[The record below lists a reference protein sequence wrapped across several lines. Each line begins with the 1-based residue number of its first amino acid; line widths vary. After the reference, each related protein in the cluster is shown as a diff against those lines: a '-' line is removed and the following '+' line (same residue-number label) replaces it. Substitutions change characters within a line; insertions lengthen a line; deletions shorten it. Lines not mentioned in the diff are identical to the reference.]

1 MIKLIIELCQANGID
16 FGFFRLANY
25 ITFRALMGMVFSLMF
40 CLIYG
45 SDFIVFLYKKGMK
58 DTSGEASVSSYS
70 KKGTPTAGGLLII
83 ISTVVSLFFWGDFR
97 NTYVLVL
104 LAGFLYTGFVGFID
118 DFLKVRF
125 KSSLSG
131 LSQMGKTLMLFA
143 FIIPFA
149 IFYLSSLNPMPEG
162 LKTLIYLPFYKNPV
176 MALPDI
182 IFGVFVV
189 FTMFSI
195 INAVNI
201 VDGMDGLLGG
211 TSVLAIG
218 VYTVFAYVIGNK
230 ILAQYLL
237 FPYIPGTEEIVIFCS
252 ILIGGIVG
260 FLWFNTYPAE
270 IFMGDTGS
278 LAIGSVI
285 GMVAFFL
292 KQEFLFLI
300 VGGLFVFE
308 IFTSLLQEKIGSKL
322 GRRMLYRAPY
332 HHTLTHKGI
341 AEPKAVVRLW
351 LISVILALIGL
362 LSLKIR

>member
-1 MIKLIIELCQANGID
+1 MIKLIIELFQANGVNY
-16 FGFFRLANY
+16 GFFRLANY

-58 DTSGEASVSSYS
+58 DTSGETKVSAYS

-83 ISTVVSLFFWGDFR
+83 ISVVFSLFFWGDFR
-97 NTYVLVL
+97 NIYVIVL
-104 LAGFLYTGFVGFID
+104 LIGFLYTGFVGFID

-125 KSSLSG
+125 KSSLLG
-131 LSQMGKTLMLFA
+131 LSQMAKTLMLFA

-149 IFYLSSLNPMPEG
+149 VFYLSSLNPMQDG
-162 LKTLIYLPFYKNPV
+162 LKTLIYIPFYKNAL
-176 MALPDI
+176 MMLPDFVFG
-182 IFGVFVV
+182 IFIV
-189 FTMFSI
+189 FTLFSI

-201 VDGMDGLLGG
+201 VDGMDGLLSG
-211 TSVLAIG
+211 TSVLTVG

-230 ILAQYLL
+230 ELSQYLL
-237 FPYIPGTEEIVIFCS
+237 FPYIPGTEEVVIFCS
-252 ILIGGIVG
+252 ILIGGIIG

-300 VGGLFVFE
+300 IGGLFVFE
-308 IFTSLLQEKIGSKL
+308 IFTSLLQEKIGSRL
-322 GRRMLYRAPY
+322 GRRIVYRAPY

-351 LISVILALIGL
+351 LISIILALIGL

>member
-1 MIKLIIELCQANGID
+1 MIKLIIELFHSNGID
-16 FGFFRLANY
+16 FGFFRLVNY
-25 ITFRALMGMVFSLMF
+25 ITFRALMGMVFSLLF
-40 CLIYG
+40 CLVYG
-45 SDFIVFLYKKGMK
+45 SDFIVFLYRKGMK
-58 DTSGEASVSSYS
+58 DTSGEANVSSYS
-70 KKGTPTAGGLLII
+70 KRGTPTAGGLMII
-83 ISTVVSLFFWGDFR
+83 ISTVVSLFFWGDLR
-97 NTYVLVL
+97 NTYVIVL
-104 LAGFLYTGFVGFID
+104 LIGFLYAGFVGFID

-149 IFYLSSLNPMPEG
+149 VFYLSSLNPMQDG

-176 MALPDI
+176 LALPEVV
-182 IFGVFVV
+182 FGVFIV

-211 TSVLAIG
+211 ASALTIG

-230 ILAQYLL
+230 ILSQYLL

-270 IFMGDTGS
+270 IFMGDTGA
-278 LAIGSVI
+278 LAIGNVI
-285 GMVAFFL
+285 AMVAFFL

-308 IFTSLLQEKIGSKL
+308 IFTSLLQEKIGSRI

>member
-1 MIKLIIELCQANGID
+1 MIKLIIQLFQSQGID
-16 FGFFRLANY
+16 FGFFRLINY
-25 ITFRALMGMVFSLMF
+25 ITFRALMGMVFSLVF
-40 CLIYG
+40 CLTYG
-45 SDFIVFLYKKGMK
+45 SNFIVFLYKKGMK
-58 DTSGEASVSSYS
+58 DTSGEANVSSYS

-83 ISTVVSLFFWGDFR
+83 VSTLVSLFFWGDFT
-97 NTYVLVL
+97 NTYEIVL
-104 LAGFLYTGFVGFID
+104 LTGFLYSGFVGFID

-131 LSQMGKTLMLFA
+131 LSQMAKTLMLFA

-149 IFYLSSLNPMPEG
+149 IFYLSPLNPMPEG

-176 MALPDI
+176 IMLPEI
-182 IFGVFVV
+182 VFGLFIV
-189 FTMFSI
+189 FTMFAI

-211 TSVLAIG
+211 TSVLTIG
-218 VYTVFAYVIGNK
+218 VYTVFAYVIANK
-230 ILAQYLL
+230 ELSQYLL
-237 FPYIPGTEEIVIFCS
+237 FPHIPGTEEIVIFCAILSGS
-252 ILIGGIVG
+252 IIG

-278 LAIGSVI
+278 LAIGTVI
-285 GMVAFFL
+285 SMVAFFL

-300 VGGLFVFE
+300 AGGLFVFE
-308 IFTSLLQEKIGSKL
+308 IFTSLLQDKIGSRL
-322 GRRMLYRAPY
+322 GRRIVYRAPY

-351 LISVILALIGL
+351 LISVILALIAL

>member
-1 MIKLIIELCQANGID
+1 MIKLIIELFQSNGID
-16 FGFFRLANY
+16 FGFFRLINY
-25 ITFRALMGMVFSLMF
+25 VTFRALMGMVFSLLF
-40 CLIYG
+40 CLVYG

-58 DTSGEASVSSYS
+58 DTSGEADVSSYS

-83 ISTVVSLFFWGDFR
+83 ISTLFSLFFWGDFR
-97 NTYVLVL
+97 NIYVVVLVM
-104 LAGFLYTGFVGFID
+104 GFLYAGFVGFID

-131 LSQMGKTLMLFA
+131 LSQLGKTLMLFA
-143 FIIPFA
+143 FIVPFA
-149 IFYLSSLNPMPEG
+149 IFYLSSLNPMQDG
-162 LKTLIYLPFYKNPV
+162 LKTLIFLPFYKNPV
-176 MALPDI
+176 IDLPDI
-182 IFGVFVV
+182 LFGVFIV

-211 TSVLAIG
+211 TSVLTIG
-218 VYTVFAYVIGNK
+218 VYAVFAYVIGNK
-230 ILAQYLL
+230 ILSQYLL
-237 FPYIPGTEEIVIFCS
+237 FPYIPGIEEVVIFCS

-270 IFMGDTGS
+270 VFMGDTGA
-278 LAIGSVI
+278 LAIGNVI
-285 GMVAFFL
+285 AMVAFFL

-308 IFTSLLQEKIGSKL
+308 IFTSLLQDKVGSKIG
-322 GRRMLYRAPY
+322 RRLLYRAPY
-332 HHTLTHKGI
+332 HHTLTHMGI

>member
-1 MIKLIIELCQANGID
+1 MIKLIIEFFQANGID
-16 FGFFRLANY
+16 YGFFRLINY
-25 ITFRALMGMVFSLMF
+25 ITFRALMGMVFSLFF

-45 SDFIVFLYKKGMK
+45 SDFIVFLYKKGLK
-58 DTSGEASVSSYS
+58 DTSGEVIVSSHS

-83 ISTVVSLFFWGDFR
+83 LSVLVSLFFWGDFK
-97 NTYVLVL
+97 NTFVLVL
-104 LAGFLYTGFVGFID
+104 LAGFVYTGFVGFID

-143 FIIPFA
+143 FIIPFTV
-149 IFYLSSLNPMPEG
+149 FYLSSLNPLPDG

-176 MALPDI
+176 MVLPDI
-182 IFGVFVV
+182 VFAVFMV
-189 FTMFSI
+189 FTMFAI

-211 TSVLAIG
+211 TSVLTIG
-218 VYTVFAYVIGNK
+218 VYTIFAYVMGNSV
-230 ILAQYLL
+230 LSQYLL
-237 FPYIPGTEEIVIFCS
+237 FPYIPGVEEIVVFCS

-270 IFMGDTGS
+270 VFMGDTGS

-285 GMVAFFL
+285 AMVAFFL

-308 IFTSLLQEKIGSKL
+308 IFTSLLQEKIGNRI
-322 GRRMLYRAPY
+322 GRRLVYRAPY